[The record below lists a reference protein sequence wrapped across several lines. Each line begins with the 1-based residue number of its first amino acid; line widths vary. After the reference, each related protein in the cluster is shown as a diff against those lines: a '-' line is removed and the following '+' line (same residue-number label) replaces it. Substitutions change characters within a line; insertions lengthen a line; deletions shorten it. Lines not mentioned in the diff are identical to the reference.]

1 MKQEFRIFR
10 SVSTALS
17 CALLAAA
24 CAPQTPKF
32 AEAHTQRVAC
42 PGGTTMMCE
51 AKTIGRIRHGTFAQ
65 ANDKCACVP
74 DDSRMINSPVI
85 PSIP

>member
-1 MKQEFRIFR
+1 MKQEFKILR

-17 CALLAAA
+17 FALLVAA

-32 AEAHTQRVAC
+32 AEANAQRVNC

-51 AKTIGRIRHGTFAQ
+51 AKTIGRIRHGTFAR

-85 PSIP
+85 PAIH

>member
-1 MKQEFRIFR
+1 MIPAYKTFRTLVLA
-10 SVSTALS
+10 VS
-17 CALLAAA
+17 LAFLFTA

-32 AEAHTQRVAC
+32 ANSKAKRIDC

-51 AKTIGRIRHGTFAQ
+51 ANTIGRIRHGTFAR
-65 ANDKCACVP
+65 ANDKCSCVP

-85 PSIP
+85 PTIQ